1 MKRYGTRVNSKDLYI
16 YICIYFV
23 EKLILSPFIS
33 KEIFLYGKNNFK
45 FIVLNFII
53 VIMEFD

>member
-1 MKRYGTRVNSKDLYI
+1 MYLD
-16 YICIYFV
+16 FV